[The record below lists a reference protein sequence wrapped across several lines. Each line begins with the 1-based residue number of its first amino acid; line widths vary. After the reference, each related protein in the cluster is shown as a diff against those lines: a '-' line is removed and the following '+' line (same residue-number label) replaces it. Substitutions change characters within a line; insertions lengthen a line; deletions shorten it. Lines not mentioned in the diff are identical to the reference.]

1 MQYTEYLNCS
11 RKHLSSCRAAMRGLE
26 SSSEAEINSLLL
38 DVWYVSGYILEGIT
52 IYLTYKQG
60 GWTESD
66 DIEKKF
72 NRVFTSTCGVDYFR
86 NRKMPEGMPPL
97 EGTRYWIQSHRFNFL
112 IDSVL
117 RPQPTTYS
125 NVPYIGDGYIDDDV
139 KEIIKKWGTFIR
151 YSYCRDGT
159 MIHSEHGNP
168 KYDIPDLSVDLVNRL
183 LDTYENIL
191 RQINCLI

>member
-1 MQYTEYLNCS
+1 
-11 RKHLSSCRAAMRGLE
+11 MRGLE

-97 EGTRYWIQSHRFNFL
+97 EGTRYWIQSHRFDF
-112 IDSVL
+112 
-117 RPQPTTYS
+117 
-125 NVPYIGDGYIDDDV
+125 
-139 KEIIKKWGTFIR
+139 
-151 YSYCRDGT
+151 
-159 MIHSEHGNP
+159 
-168 KYDIPDLSVDLVNRL
+168 
-183 LDTYENIL
+183 
-191 RQINCLI
+191 